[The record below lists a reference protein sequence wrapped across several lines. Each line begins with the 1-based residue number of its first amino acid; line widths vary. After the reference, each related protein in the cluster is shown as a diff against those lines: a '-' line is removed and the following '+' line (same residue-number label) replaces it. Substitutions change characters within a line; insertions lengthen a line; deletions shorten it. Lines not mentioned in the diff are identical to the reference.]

1 MPNINKCTKKV
12 AIINIKN
19 GDVYTYTSI
28 TEAAK
33 SLYNDFHM
41 TKNEKSGKYIIGNR
55 LSGRIKNPI
64 YNDQFRFEYANSVD

>member
-1 MPNINKCTKKV
+1 
-12 AIINIKN
+12 
-19 GDVYTYTSI
+19 
-28 TEAAK
+28 
-33 SLYNDFHM
+33 M